1 MGGHGGSPFV
11 KVRLSGSM
19 CRAKLAHDTLGGPI
33 HHRLTG
39 SASSQTGSRALEL
52 VRQTSSSQHGSA
64 PVSGDFSV
72 LGRKRRKR
80 EKEKKKREKR
90 EKKERKREKKKEKR
104 RGRKERKGREERER
118 KRPRHYVRCVCAP
131 LCSVSASDYSRRIVL
146 YCIGWMDQM
155 CLVTYCNRLNAP
167 RYIL

>member
-1 MGGHGGSPFV
+1 M
-11 KVRLSGSM
+11 K
-19 CRAKLAHDTLGGPI
+19 
-33 HHRLTG
+33 
-39 SASSQTGSRALEL
+39 E
-52 VRQTSSSQHGSA
+52 
-64 PVSGDFSV
+64 
-72 LGRKRRKR
+72 

-146 YCIGWMDQM
+146 YCIVWMDQM